1 MLEGEVIKMFARFLV
16 LAAVVTP
23 ATTIAVNSQTARAQ
37 NGSALMKVR
46 HTHIWVQD
54 VDRTKAFYRDK
65 LGFKVSA
72 ERPGQNVEFEG
83 GRLWFGKWRGSG
95 TLGTNAITVGIAA
108 NSVEAAYQ
116 TLKQRGVSIHNPPS
130 QVRDEWHF
138 TFRDPDGYEVEIEG
152 PK

>member
-1 MLEGEVIKMFARFLV
+1 MLEGEVIKMFARFFV
-16 LAAVVTP
+16 LAAAVIP
-23 ATTIAVNSQTARAQ
+23 ATTIAVNFQTARAQ
-37 NGSALMKVR
+37 SGSASMKVR

-54 VDRTKAFYRDK
+54 VDRAKAFYRDK

-72 ERPGQNVEFEG
+72 ERSGQNVEFEG
-83 GRLWFGKWRGSG
+83 GQLWFGKWRGSG
-95 TLGTNAITVGIAA
+95 TLGTNAITIGIQTS
-108 NSVEAAYQ
+108 SVEAAYQ
-116 TLKQRGVSIHNPPS
+116 ALKQRGVNIPSPPS

>member
-1 MLEGEVIKMFARFLV
+1 MLDGEEIKMFARLLV
-16 LAAVVTP
+16 LAAVAVP
-23 ATTIAVNSQTARAQ
+23 ATTIAVSPQTAAAQ
-37 NGSALMKVR
+37 SGSASLKVR

-72 ERPGQNVEFEG
+72 ERPGQNVELEG
-83 GRLWFGKWRGSG
+83 GLLWFGKRRGSG
-95 TLGTNAITVGIAA
+95 ALGTNAITIGIQTS
-108 NSVEAAYQ
+108 SVEAAYQ
-116 TLKQRGVSIHNPPS
+116 TLKQRGVSIPNPPS
-130 QVRDEWHF
+130 PVRDEWHF